1 MRLVATGLL
10 LLATAVFVVCEV
22 IGTEAGSWVGYVRA
36 TAQAAMVGALADWF
50 AVTALFRHPLGL
62 PIPHTALVPRWKDR
76 IGPFLGTHVRRHLLT
91 REFVD
96 TKFEEFDVPGW
107 LGTSLSAPGRAER
120 WGRGAAV
127 AVASGMEVAEDRLA
141 RTITTRWETS
151 QAAPLLATVLE
162 SLVEHERG
170 RTLVSTL
177 STQAAGLLVANRD
190 RLRALLARLSPR
202 WVPRIV
208 DSKVFASV
216 LRLEER
222 LARLGDEQSGDRATL
237 DKEILALATRLRTDP
252 ELIERVEGVKAEL
265 VGNEQLRTLAGSLWS
280 TVERQVTT
288 SADAPRSEFEV
299 RVAAGITL
307 LAERL
312 ATDPALRELV
322 QQQSHRATGFVVE
335 RLGDVADLVGGTI
348 ARWDTTESTR
358 ILELRIGRHLQ
369 FLRVN
374 GLVVGGLAGLV
385 IHTIAQV
392 F

>member
-1 MRLVATGLL
+1 MATGLL
-10 LLATAVFVVCEV
+10 LVATAVFAVCEV
-22 IGTEAGSWVGYVRA
+22 IGTQAGSWVGYVRA

-62 PIPHTALVPRWKDR
+62 PIPHTPLVPRWKDR

-96 TKFEEFDVPGW
+96 TRFAEFDVPGW

-141 RTITTRWETS
+141 RTITRRWETF

-162 SLVEHERG
+162 SLVEDERR
-170 RTLVSTL
+170 RTLVSTAL
-177 STQAAGLLVANRD
+177 REAASLLIGNRD
-190 RLRALLARLSPR
+190 RLRALLARLSP
-202 WVPRIV
+202 WYVPRIV
-208 DSKVFASV
+208 DSKVFAPV
-216 LRLEER
+216 LHLEE
-222 LARLGDEQSGDRATL
+222 LLTRLGDEQSGDRARL
-237 DKEILALATRLRTDP
+237 DKGILALATRLRTDP
-252 ELIERVEGVKAEL
+252 DLIERVEGAKAEL
-265 VGNEQLRTLAGSLWS
+265 VGNEHLRTLARSLWR

-288 SADAPRSEFEV
+288 SADDPRSEFEV
-299 RVAAGITL
+299 RVAAAVPL

-335 RLGDVADLVGGTI
+335 RLGDVADLVGETI
-348 ARWDTTESTR
+348 ARWDTRESTR
-358 ILELRIGRHLQ
+358 TLELRIGRHLQ

-385 IHTIAQV
+385 IHAITQV
-392 F
+392 V